1 MLKTKT
7 MKKLLLLFCSLYFLV
22 GNSQAKIYK
31 YYVYL
36 SNYTLAPTF
45 TTTNGVLVYNGTKS
59 VEATFFSGKNLT
71 YFQAAFPDGIDLAV
85 KNVYYL
91 ETTSTTLM
99 ADMKTTFPA
108 LYWKSDDISN
118 LKYETLSDYYPN
130 DYGTSSPNPNLGFN
144 FNRKEWDYIHLPKAW
159 GITTGNPSIKIGI
172 SDTPIYYTD
181 PDFFGKITPV
191 DGYTQYLVSQ
201 SHGTSVAATAAARG
215 NNGYGS
221 VGVCMDCEIVEAS
234 SYIGTPTVYSNFY
247 KMALKGAKVI
257 NMSWTNSGYVSNGNT
272 FIEAEQLVINDLVN
286 NYRITIVAASGNS
299 PSFSTP
305 NSFQSTVSNGV
316 PTGVPSTPFG
326 VIYVFP
332 ASYNNVIS
340 VSSIHHKNAYSLP
353 LTTTQPSY
361 LANSPF
367 FPVYLELEDSVGGS
381 VNGYNPLNPV
391 GVIRNGWY
399 QDQYNPDGFSGV
411 LTLNDKVD
419 ILAPGRS
426 VYNHWGF
433 LENPIINQYT
443 AGTSFSSPTVA
454 GTVGL
459 MLSVNECLF
468 PLEIEDV
475 LQLTAKDIEILPI
488 NVQFTPAF
496 QTAYPNQAGYL
507 GAGKLEVGDA
517 VEFTNEMKK
526 ATGTAVIKNHI
537 YPRFDF
543 NLSKINNNLTIDNV
557 TFKDNCKANFKAR
570 TQIRLLPGTNLK
582 PNATGNTY
590 LSIDPA
596 IVTTCT
602 PVVFPV
608 SSRFAENSTNTT
620 STNKV
625 VLYPNPNNGTFNL
638 FNINTQD
645 FGSEAIQL
653 QVFDINGR
661 SLYTKT
667 LKEDDFANCEINL
680 SDFASGI
687 YIVKIA
693 STTNSQDIKFVK
705 K

>member
-7 MKKLLLLFCSLYFLV
+7 MKKLVLLFCSLCFSV
-22 GNSQAKIYK
+22 GYSQSKIYK

-36 SNYTLAPTF
+36 SDYTLAPTF
-45 TTTNGVLVYNGTKS
+45 TTTNGALVYNGTKS
-59 VEATFFSGKNLT
+59 AEATFFAGRNLT

-85 KNVYYL
+85 KNVFYL
-91 ETTSTTLM
+91 ETTSTTLV
-99 ADMKTTFPA
+99 ADMKTTFPT
-108 LYWKSDDISN
+108 LYWKSDDISD
-118 LKYETLSDYYPN
+118 LKYETLADYYPN
-130 DYGTSSPNPNLGFN
+130 DYGTSSPNANLGFN
-144 FNRKEWDYIHLPKAW
+144 FNRKEWDYIHVPKAW
-159 GITTGNPSIKIGI
+159 GITTGNPAIKIGI
-172 SDTPIYYTD
+172 SDTPIFYTD
-181 PDFFGKITPV
+181 PDFLGKITTV
-191 DGYTQYLVSQ
+191 DGYTQYLVPQ

-272 FIEAEQLVINDLVN
+272 FILAEQLVINDLVN
-286 NYRITIVAASGNS
+286 NFRITIVAASGNA

-305 NSFQSTVSNGV
+305 TSFQSQVSNGV
-316 PTGVPSTPFG
+316 ATGVPSTPFG

-340 VSSIHHKNAYSLP
+340 VGNIYHRNKYTLP
-353 LTTTQPSY
+353 LSTSQPSY

-367 FPVYLELEDSVGGS
+367 FPVYLELEDSVS
-381 VNGYNPLNPV
+381 ESNNGLDPNNPV
-391 GVIRNGWY
+391 AVVKNGWY
-399 QDQYNPDGFSGV
+399 QNQYNPDGFGGP
-411 LTLNDKVD
+411 LTLNDKVA
-419 ILAPGRS
+419 ILAPGMG
-426 VYNHWGF
+426 VYSHGGH
-433 LENPIINQYT
+433 LANPIKPFT
-443 AGTSFSSPTVA
+443 GGTSLSSPTVA

-459 MLSVNECLF
+459 MLSVNDCLY

-475 LQLTAKDIEILPI
+475 LQLTAKDIEVLPI

-526 ATGTAVIKNHI
+526 ATGTAIIKNHI
-537 YPRFDF
+537 YKRFDF

-608 SSRFAENSTNTT
+608 SSRFAENSNNTA
-620 STNKV
+620 SINKV

-638 FNINTQD
+638 FNISAQD
-645 FGSEAIQL
+645 FGNEAIQI
-653 QVFDINGR
+653 QVLDINGR
-661 SLYTKT
+661 SLYTKA
-667 LKEDDFANCEINL
+667 LKEVDFDNCEINL

-693 STTNSQDIKFVK
+693 SAVHSQDIKFVK